1 MVVSDER
8 SLVISSG
15 RLLHAAGGTVGVYT
29 RLSTTVQRTAI
40 CYTQSTGVSGGSKPV
55 ENLVSLHYT
64 LTACSSGHIQFA
76 AATTRRCTH
85 LCYVRVKFSKVAVYS
100 IQN

>member
-8 SLVISSG
+8 SLVISGG

-40 CYTQSTGVSGGSKPV
+40 CYTQSTGVSGGS
-55 ENLVSLHYT
+55 
-64 LTACSSGHIQFA
+64 
-76 AATTRRCTH
+76 
-85 LCYVRVKFSKVAVYS
+85 
-100 IQN
+100 